1 MSKLPRLVGGLG
13 AGLTR
18 LAERLD
24 ARRKDKGHAGPEE
37 PPGAARTSG
46 PQSHGAERTEEPA
59 AGPAAGATGPT
70 GVAGAPADAAPA
82 EHGARPAAPGPVPQA
97 AVAVADEP
105 SQVPAPPQYAPAVVP
120 RPDPVAAVP
129 WGVRVAAE
137 VGWRLLVLA
146 GTVWVL
152 MRVISAVRLV
162 VLAFVAG
169 LLITALLEPTVSRLR
184 RRGVP
189 RGLATAIVFVSGFIV
204 MGLVGWF
211 VVWQVMENLD
221 SLSERVQDG
230 IDELRRWLL
239 NSPFHVTEDQ
249 INDIAKNLRESV
261 GENTEEIT
269 SAGLEGVT
277 FIVELLTGIM
287 LAMFSTLFLL
297 YDGPKIWN
305 WVLKLF
311 PSSAREGVAGAGPR
325 AWQTLTGYV
334 RGTVIV
340 ALIDAIFIGTGI
352 FFLDV
357 PMAVPLAV
365 FIFLFAFIPL
375 VGAVISG
382 ALAVVVA
389 LVTQDV
395 FTAGMVLIVV
405 LAVQQIEGHILQ
417 PFILGRAV
425 RVHPLAVVLSVAA
438 GSLIAGIG
446 GAVVAV
452 PLVAVA
458 NTVVGYLRAHAKE
471 QALRATPGPHGATVA
486 ALAPVPPTAGTAP
499 AGAATAD
506 AAGPAGAGVSVGE
519 GTRAAGGGGA
529 VGGGVAGGD
538 AAPASGQAPAAGA
551 PDPVPPA
558 TDGRPAPEPG
568 DEQQPPP
575 SNR

>member
-1 MSKLPRLVGGLG
+1 MSRLPRWVGGLG

-24 ARRKDKGHAGPEE
+24 AQREDTGPVASDEPRDTIRTPAARPSGSEAVAGSGE
-37 PPGAARTSG
+37 GAAD
-46 PQSHGAERTEEPA
+46 
-59 AGPAAGATGPT
+59 
-70 GVAGAPADAAPA
+70 AGAPGAPARAAAQPAATPPRAAPA
-82 EHGARPAAPGPVPQA
+82 GEPAGAAEA
-97 AVAVADEP
+97 
-105 SQVPAPPQYAPAVVP
+105 QVPAPPLYAPAIAP
-120 RPDPVAAVP
+120 RADPVAAVP

-162 VLAFVAG
+162 VLAFVAA

-189 RGLATAIVFVSGFIV
+189 RGLATAIVFIAGFVI

-221 SLSERVQDG
+221 SLSDRVQDG
-230 IDELRRWLL
+230 IEELRRWLL

-249 INDIAKNLRESV
+249 INDIAKNLRESI
-261 GENTEEIT
+261 GNNTEEIT

-311 PSSAREGVAGAGPR
+311 PASAREGVAGAGPR

-340 ALIDAIFIGTGI
+340 ALIDAIFIGVGI

-395 FTAGMVLIVV
+395 FTAAMVLIVV

-486 ALAPVPPTAGTAP
+486 EIAPVAPGHGVAAPAPAAAQPAPSGQPAP
-499 AGAATAD
+499 AGE
-506 AAGPAGAGVSVGE
+506 AGPA
-519 GTRAAGGGGA
+519 RQP
-529 VGGGVAGGD
+529 
-538 AAPASGQAPAAGA
+538 AAPPAQESPATPPSPGPDQAA
-551 PDPVPPA
+551 PPA
-558 TDGRPAPEPG
+558 D
-568 DEQQPPP
+568 
-575 SNR
+575 

>member
-1 MSKLPRLVGGLG
+1 MSRLPRWVGGLG

-24 ARRKDKGHAGPEE
+24 AQREDTGPAASDEPRDTIRTPAATPSGAGNVAGSAEAGA
-37 PPGAARTSG
+37 PGAPVPAAAQPAGTPPR
-46 PQSHGAERTEEPA
+46 AALAEEPA
-59 AGPAAGATGPT
+59 GAAEA
-70 GVAGAPADAAPA
+70 
-82 EHGARPAAPGPVPQA
+82 
-97 AVAVADEP
+97 
-105 SQVPAPPQYAPAVVP
+105 QVPAPPLYAPAIAP
-120 RPDPVAAVP
+120 RADPVAAVP

-152 MRVISAVRLV
+152 MRVISAVRLL
-162 VLAFVAG
+162 VLAFVAA

-189 RGLATAIVFVSGFIV
+189 RGLATAIVFIAGFVI

-230 IDELRRWLL
+230 IEELRRWLL

-249 INDIAKNLRESV
+249 INDIAKNLRESI
-261 GENTEEIT
+261 GNNTEEIT

-311 PSSAREGVAGAGPR
+311 PASAREGVAGAGPR

-340 ALIDAIFIGTGI
+340 ALIDAIFIGVGI

-395 FTAGMVLIVV
+395 FTAAMVLIVV

-471 QALRATPGPHGATVA
+471 QALRAMPGPHGATVA
-486 ALAPVPPTAGTAP
+486 ELAPTLPAHGAPAAPAPAAAHPAPSGQPAP
-499 AGAATAD
+499 AGEAE
-506 AAGPAGAGVSVGE
+506 PA
-519 GTRAAGGGGA
+519 RQP
-529 VGGGVAGGD
+529 
-538 AAPASGQAPAAGA
+538 AAPPAQESPAPSAQESPA
-551 PDPVPPA
+551 PPPA
-558 TDGRPAPEPG
+558 PGPDQAAPPA
-568 DEQQPPP
+568 D
-575 SNR
+575 